1 MDGASYTSES
11 SVMSI
16 TGLLQTTGRFD
27 RPFPTGRLTVFL
39 ICQFQHHV
47 LLTQLVI
54 DLLQIFDVINGLPQ
68 NARLVHLG
76 RKREEIQLKQCML
89 ESGEQSQSSR
99 VRAQCVCGGGSN
111 AGSNVANW
119 DKTHPNSET
128 PFFLSNS
135 LWCPFS
141 FCLHLP

>member
-11 SVMSI
+11 SIMPT
-16 TGLLQTTGRFD
+16 TGLLQTTVRVD

-54 DLLQIFDVINGLPQ
+54 DLLQIFDVINGLPK
-68 NARLVHLG
+68 NARLVHLE
-76 RKREEIQLKQCML
+76 RKKEKIQLKQCML
-89 ESGEQSQSSR
+89 EPGEQSQSSR
-99 VRAQCVCGGGSN
+99 VRAQLGVSN

-128 PFFLSNS
+128 LFFFLTHSGVHS
-135 LWCPFS
+135 A
-141 FCLHLP
+141 

>member
-16 TGLLQTTGRFD
+16 TGLLQTTVRFD
-27 RPFPTGRLTVFL
+27 RPFPKGRLTVFL

-68 NARLVHLG
+68 NARLVHLE
-76 RKREEIQLKQCML
+76 RKREEIKLKQCML
-89 ESGEQSQSSR
+89 ESGEQSQSS
-99 VRAQCVCGGGSN
+99 
-111 AGSNVANW
+111 
-119 DKTHPNSET
+119 
-128 PFFLSNS
+128 
-135 LWCPFS
+135 
-141 FCLHLP
+141 